1 MLIHFFYLLQQ
12 HFIENYEILLKLP
25 FFSIYLGIQCV
36 VKLLYAHRKG
46 SFTGL
51 AHLGSKWTVCGTPF
65 ETNSTSLQL
74 STTKMCNN
82 LFIVCFHLH
91 FFNLSFFSP
100 PPGPLTSSRRVVIS
114 IYPLTYVHTRRG
126 SHHCWHKPVNNSISH
141 GYHLALPLS

>member
-1 MLIHFFYLLQQ
+1 M
-12 HFIENYEILLKLP
+12 KLP
-25 FFSIYLGIQCV
+25 FLSLYLGIQCV

-82 LFIVCFHLH
+82 LFIVCFHLQ

-100 PPGPLTSSRRVVIS
+100 SPGSLTSSRRVVIS
-114 IYPLTYVHTRRG
+114 IYPLTYMHTRRG
-126 SHHCWHKPVNNSISH
+126 SHHCWLAQASKQQHIS
-141 GYHLALPLS
+141 GLPLSFVTLLGARTAQHCIRFI